1 MNFHGQQSYMNTTGS
16 GDQLVSMALL
26 EIKHSCSD
34 TNEFLLIYSS
44 TTRFKTSFLTSVTA
58 RTSHHYENWVWIPP
72 KINGAEKTRASKGQ
86 LCAFQYIHESIKATF
101 WISFFIIFISINA
114 LKIYFLPYA
123 IFFNSTIERMLRRG
137 NWRQSHYILTKPQT
151 ARIAVSKYCT

>member
-1 MNFHGQQSYMNTTGS
+1 MEQRKHGLQ
-16 GDQLVSMALL
+16 
-26 EIKHSCSD
+26 
-34 TNEFLLIYSS
+34 
-44 TTRFKTSFLTSVTA
+44 
-58 RTSHHYENWVWIPP
+58 
-72 KINGAEKTRASKGQ
+72 KGQ

-137 NWRQSHYILTKPQT
+137 N
-151 ARIAVSKYCT
+151 